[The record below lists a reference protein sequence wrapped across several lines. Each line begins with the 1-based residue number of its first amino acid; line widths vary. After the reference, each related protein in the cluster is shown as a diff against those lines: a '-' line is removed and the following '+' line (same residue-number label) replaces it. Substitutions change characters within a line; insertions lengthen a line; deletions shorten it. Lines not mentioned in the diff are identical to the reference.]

1 MQSRSI
7 DSYAHAIHTFQPFD
21 IQTVDFDNTVE
32 SMFYDL
38 KTESQYPT
46 FDRRNCVSCHNPGK
60 FNVPDQDKSLAGILS
75 PSQDNLIG
83 LNRAITG
90 VPAYVTGPG
99 SRACGACH
107 RAVMIKE
114 DKFAELTSFNQHTK
128 DGGYLLVPV
137 PPETLTDTLLKAINA
152 ILPTFNDGVFV
163 DITP

>member
-21 IQTVDFDNTVE
+21 IGDIDFDNVVE

-46 FDRRNCVSCHNPGK
+46 FDRRNCVSCHNAGR
-60 FNVPDQDKSLAGILS
+60 FNVPAQDKSMAGILS
-75 PSQDNLIG
+75 PSDNVAG
-83 LNRAITG
+83 RAINQATTIG
-90 VPAYVTGPG
+90 HDVPAYVTGPA

-114 DKFAELTSFNQHTK
+114 DQAAELASFNQHTK
-128 DGGYLLVPV
+128 DGGYLLVPGTIA
-137 PPETLTDTLLKAINA
+137 TLEKAINA